1 MVFNKSTVRKKRIRA
16 KLKRF
21 SNRLRLSVF
30 RSNKY
35 IYSQIIDD
43 KKGNTLV
50 SASSADLRKDKKKST
65 PATSGDAGQVK
76 KTKKLKE
83 AYQVGEIIAKRA
95 SKKKIKQV
103 YFDRGGCKYHGRI
116 KALAKGA
123 REGGLE
129 F

>member
-35 IYSQIIDD
+35 IYAQIIDD

-50 SASSADLRKDKKKST
+50 SASSADLRKDKKKPVLKKSKT
-65 PATSGDAGQVK
+65 EEK

-83 AYQVGEIIAKRA
+83 SYQIGEIIAQRA

-103 YFDRGGCKYHGRI
+103 YFDRGEYKYHGRV
-116 KALAKGA
+116 KALANGA
-123 REGGLE
+123 RKGGLE